1 MHGAIVDVMRD
12 EHHPGLDGGPI
23 YLDYNATTPVDPRV
37 VDAALPYLRLHF
49 GNPSSSHRYA
59 VVPGVAIDL
68 ARGRVALLLGARPD
82 EIVFTGGGSES
93 DTLAIR
99 GAALAN
105 RDRGHHVITQSTEHP
120 AVLEACGR
128 LDADGFEVT
137 YLPVDRDGRV
147 DPAEL
152 RSAIREDTT
161 LVSIMLANAETGT
174 MQPIPEL
181 AAIAA
186 DHGALFHT
194 DAAQAVGKVVVDVE
208 ALGVDL
214 LTVVGHKM
222 YAPKGVGA
230 LYVRS
235 GMRLQPT
242 TPGGGQE
249 RGLRAG
255 TENVA
260 LIAALGSAAQI
271 AGDDLPA
278 SSAHLTDLRDRLH
291 RRLEEVLP
299 GRVQLN
305 GHRTERLPGTLNVS
319 ITGINGRE
327 LLTAVPRDRRRDRIG
342 VPRGHRRAIGSADCD
357 GNERRA
363 CDRRAAAQP
372 RPVDHRIRDRA
383 GSPADLGSGV
393 AARRPP
399 RTIGTGASPLPP
411 DRNGL
416 HISCSRWPYRPAA
429 DGGRTVRFR
438 SCWRRPCRSRRCSCS
453 RSRRI
458 R

>member
-1 MHGAIVDVMRD
+1 MKGDIDRIRGAIVDVMKD
-12 EHHPGLDGGPI
+12 ECHPGLDGGPI

-49 GNPSSSHRYA
+49 GDPSSSHRYA
-59 VVPGVAIDL
+59 VVPGEAIDL

-82 EIVFTGGGSES
+82 EIVFTGGGSET

-120 AVLEACGR
+120 AVLEACRR

-152 RSAIREDTT
+152 RNAIREDTT

-208 ALGVDL
+208 GLGVDL

-235 GMRLQPT
+235 GVRLQPT

-260 LIAALGSAAQI
+260 LIAALGTAAQI

-278 SSAHLTDLRDRLH
+278 SSAHLTGLRDRLH
-291 RRLEEVLP
+291 RRLEELLP

-305 GHRTERLPGTLNVS
+305 GHLTERLPGTLNVS
-319 ITGINGRE
+319 IAGINGRE
-327 LLTAVPRDRRRDRIG
+327 LLTAVPEI
-342 VPRGHRRAIGSADCD
+342 AAATGSACHEGTDEPSEVLTAM
-357 GNERRA
+357 GMSAERATAALRLSLGRWTTEAEIEQVVRLISARA
-363 CDRRAAAQP
+363 
-372 RPVDHRIRDRA
+372 
-383 GSPADLGSGV
+383 
-393 AARRPP
+393 
-399 RTIGTGASPLPP
+399 
-411 DRNGL
+411 
-416 HISCSRWPYRPAA
+416 
-429 DGGRTVRFR
+429 
-438 SCWRRPCRSRRCSCS
+438 
-453 RSRRI
+453 
-458 R
+458 